1 MNPLKKVYCE
11 SRASTD
17 HKVGIINNG
26 ENMMRNRWLI
36 LIGVL
41 IIGTL
46 VACGST
52 SDRAVAVGSADLEEI
67 GTGKVARLRDD
78 YNDALSIQGQLAA
91 GTLMLEETD
100 LAIDEALA
108 TELLP
113 LWQAMQSLSNSDTT
127 AAAEIVAVLNQI
139 QDTMAME
146 QVAAIAEMML
156 TEDSLTT
163 MLEEGVLTFVRGG
176 FGERSGA
183 GGQGI
188 APGEGFPGGGF
199 PGGGFPGGRPS
210 SGPGGAFQ
218 GIDPDA
224 IATRQAQFAES
235 GAATFQERALVGAM
249 VRLMGTKTGEI
260 SPNAPSRLFETAFEV
275 VSQATGLSPQD
286 IQAQTNDGTTL
297 AEIVEAN
304 DGDIEAVHAAL
315 VEALNDL
322 PNAAN
327 LDLEQLASQWLGL
340 DQ

>member
-1 MNPLKKVYCE
+1 
-11 SRASTD
+11 
-17 HKVGIINNG
+17 
-26 ENMMRNRWLI
+26 MRNSWLI
-36 LIGVL
+36 LMGVL
-41 IIGTL
+41 IMGTL

-52 SDRAVAVGSADLEEI
+52 TDSAVAVGSADSAEF

-78 YNDALSIQGQLAA
+78 YNNALSIQGQLAA

-113 LWQAMQSLSNSDTT
+113 LWQAMQSLSDSDTT

-139 QDTMAME
+139 QDTMTME

-163 MLEEGVLTFVRGG
+163 MLEEGVLTIGRGG

-183 GGQGI
+183 GGQG
-188 APGEGFPGGGF
+188 ASPGEGFPGGGF
-199 PGGGFPGGRPS
+199 PGGRPGG
-210 SGPGGAFQ
+210 GPGGGPGGDFQ
-218 GIDPDA
+218 GVDPDA
-224 IATRQAQFAES
+224 IATRQAQFAGS
-235 GAATFQERALVGAM
+235 GVATFQERALVGAV

-260 SPNAPSRLFETAFEV
+260 SPNEPLRFFETAFEV
-275 VSQATGLSPQD
+275 VSEATGLSPED
-286 IQAQTNDGTTL
+286 IQTQTNDGNTL

-304 DGDIEAVHAAL
+304 DGDIEAVYAAL

-322 PNAAN
+322 PNTAN
-327 LDLEQLASQWLGL
+327 LDIEQLVSQWLGL

>member
-1 MNPLKKVYCE
+1 
-11 SRASTD
+11 
-17 HKVGIINNG
+17 
-26 ENMMRNRWLI
+26 MRNTWLI

-52 SDRAVAVGSADLEEI
+52 SDSAIAVGSADPAEI

-91 GTLMLEETD
+91 GTLMLEETN
-100 LAIDEALA
+100 LAIDETLA

-127 AAAEIVAVLNQI
+127 AAVEIVAVLNQI
-139 QDTMAME
+139 QDTMTME

-156 TEDSLTT
+156 TEDSLTK
-163 MLEEGVLTFVRGG
+163 MLEEGALTFGRGG

-183 GGQGI
+183 GDQGV
-188 APGEGFPGGGF
+188 APGEGFPRGGF
-199 PGGGFPGGRPS
+199 PDGGFPGGRPGG
-210 SGPGGAFQ
+210 GPGGDIQ

-224 IATRQAQFAES
+224 IATRQAQFS
-235 GAATFQERALVGAM
+235 GSGVATFQERALVGAM

-260 SPNAPSRLFETAFEV
+260 SPNEPSRFFETAFEV
-275 VSQATGLSPQD
+275 VSEAIGLSPQD

-304 DGDIEAVHAAL
+304 DGDIEVVHAAL
-315 VEALNDL
+315 VEALNEL

>member
-1 MNPLKKVYCE
+1 
-11 SRASTD
+11 
-17 HKVGIINNG
+17 
-26 ENMMRNRWLI
+26 MRNRWLI

-52 SDRAVAVGSADLEEI
+52 SDSVVTGGSADLTAI

-78 YNDALSIQGQLAA
+78 YHDALSIQGQLAA

-108 TELLP
+108 TEILP

-163 MLEEGVLTFVRGG
+163 MLEEGVLTFGRGG

-183 GGQGI
+183 GGQAI
-188 APGEGFPGGGF
+188 APGEGSPGGGF

-210 SGPGGAFQ
+210 GGPGGAFQ

-224 IATRQAQFAES
+224 IATRQAQFAGS
-235 GAATFQERALVGAM
+235 GSATFQERALVGAM

-275 VSQATGLSPQD
+275 VSQAIGLSPQD

-304 DGDIEAVHAAL
+304 HGDIEAVHTAL
-315 VEALNDL
+315 VEALTDL